1 MSKELVSWLEQLDVD
16 QIETLVE
23 GLEIQDTF
31 NEDAVYR
38 MATSEM
44 TLDFKVR
51 GSWHLRKN
59 R

>member
-1 MSKELVSWLEQLDVD
+1 MSKELVSWLEQPDVD
-16 QIETLVE
+16 QIEALVE
-23 GLEIQDTF
+23 GLEIKDTF

-38 MATSEM
+38 MTTSEM
-44 TLDFKVR
+44 TLDFKMR

>member
-1 MSKELVSWLEQLDVD
+1 MSKELVSWLEQPDVD

-23 GLEIQDTF
+23 GLEIKDTF

>member
-1 MSKELVSWLEQLDVD
+1 MSKELVSWLEEPDVD

-23 GLEIQDTF
+23 GLEIKDAF

-38 MATSEM
+38 MATSVM

-51 GSWHLRKN
+51 ESWHLKKE
-59 R
+59 